1 MPLVVNGETIDD
13 SLVREEANN
22 LRQGYYEM
30 MGGGDPIALE
40 MQLRDWSKE
49 NVIERVLLRQAA
61 PEGNVEK
68 LIESLVT
75 GVPGPT
81 AKEVSDYYKAHSEDF
96 FTPEMVYAWHIL
108 EPVDET
114 HDEQSAL
121 ARIQQVEADLKQGL
135 LFDSLSKELGWIPK
149 GQMAEDLEKEIFGL
163 EIRQNSDIVRSNAGF
178 HIIRITER
186 RSEGI
191 PALAEVREHVEGM
204 LLRARH
210 QMVVENY
217 IDGLKAKADIRNR

>member
-1 MPLVVNGETIDD
+1 MHLVVNGETIDD
-13 SLVREEANN
+13 SLVREEANH
-22 LRQGYYEM
+22 LRPGYYEM

-61 PEGNVEK
+61 PEGNVDK

-81 AKEVSDYYKAHSEDF
+81 AKEVSEYYKAHSEDF

-108 EPVDET
+108 EPVDDE
-114 HDEQSAL
+114 HDEQTAL
-121 ARIQQVEADLKQGL
+121 AKIQQVEADLKRGL

-163 EIRQNSDIVRSNAGF
+163 ELRETSEILRSNAGF
-178 HIIRITER
+178 HIVRITER
-186 RSEGI
+186 RPEGI

-210 QMVVENY
+210 QVVVENY
-217 IDGLKAKADIRNR
+217 IDALKAKADIRTW

>member
-13 SLVREEANN
+13 SLVREEANQM
-22 LRQGYYEM
+22 RAGYYEM

-61 PEGNVEK
+61 PEGDVDK
-68 LIESLVT
+68 LIQSLVA

-81 AKEVSDYYKAHSEDF
+81 AREASEYYKAHSEDF

-114 HDEQSAL
+114 HDEQRAL
-121 ARIQQVEADLKQGL
+121 ARIQQIQDDLKRGL

-149 GQMAEDLEKEIFGL
+149 GQMAEDLERAIFGL
-163 EIRQNSDIVRSNAGF
+163 ELRETSDILRSNAGF
-178 HIIRITER
+178 HIVRITER
-186 RSEGI
+186 RAEGI
-191 PALAEVREHVEGM
+191 PTLAEVREHVEGM

-210 QMVVENY
+210 QAVVENY
-217 IDGLKAKADIRNR
+217 IDGLKAKAEIRTR